1 MDLINR
7 LLAGERKALARI
19 ITIVENNLPPAQEIL
34 RQIHFHV
41 QDRSHIVGITGPPG
55 AGKSTLTSALSKV
68 FRSLGQTVGVITID
82 PSSRFSGGAVLG
94 DRIRFQ
100 ERDDDGLF
108 IRSLASHGASGGI
121 SPECAAVVKVLEAFG
136 FDVIIIETVGAGQTE
151 TEIRKLAQS
160 VVVVAVPG
168 LGDQIQAIKAG
179 ILEIGDVF
187 AVNKADLDG
196 ALQTAMDLEQALEM
210 RGKRDGW
217 KPPVIKVTAS
227 TGGGVADLYQ
237 SLNDHYRY
245 LQNNGKLGEYRQQR
259 TCAEIKEIVH
269 RMAMEQVEN
278 FMYECMRVA
287 DLTDEVMTRQIDP
300 AAAAAEIWHRFIE
313 ENSN

>member
-1 MDLINR
+1 MDLIKR
-7 LLAGERKALARI
+7 LLAGDRKALARV
-19 ITIVENNLPPAQEIL
+19 ITIVENDLPQAQEIM

-41 QDRSHIVGITGPPG
+41 QDRSHIIGITGPPG
-55 AGKSTLTSALSKV
+55 AGKSTLTNALCKV
-68 FRSLGQTVGVITID
+68 FRSHGQTVGVITVD
-82 PSSRFSGGAVLG
+82 PSSQFSGGAVLG

-100 ERDDDGLF
+100 EHNDDGLF
-108 IRSLASHGASGGI
+108 IRSLASHGAVGGI
-121 SPECAAVVKVLEAFG
+121 SPECANVLKVLEAYG

-151 TEIRKLAQS
+151 TEIRKLAHS

-210 RGKRDGW
+210 RGKTDGW

-227 TGGGVADLYQ
+227 TGGGVADLCQ

-245 LQNNGKLGEYRQQR
+245 LQNNGKLGEHRQQR
-259 TCAEIKEIVH
+259 TGAEIKEMVH
-269 RMAMEQVEN
+269 RMAIEQVET
-278 FMYECMRVA
+278 FMNNCMRVA
-287 DLTDEVMTRQIDP
+287 DLTDEVMNRRIDP

>member
-1 MDLINR
+1 MDLIKR

-19 ITIVENNLPPAQEIL
+19 ITIVENDLPQAREIM

-41 QDRSHIVGITGPPG
+41 QERSHIIGITGPPG
-55 AGKSTLTSALSKV
+55 AGKSTLTNALSKV
-68 FRSLGQTVGVITID
+68 FRSHGQTVGVITVD
-82 PSSRFSGGAVLG
+82 PSSQFSGGAVLG

-108 IRSLASHGASGGI
+108 IRSLASHGATGGV
-121 SPECAAVVKVLEAFG
+121 SPEAAAVVKLLEAYG
-136 FDVIIIETVGAGQTE
+136 FDVIIIETVGTGQTE

-179 ILEIGDVF
+179 ILEIGDIF

-196 ALQTAMDLEQALEM
+196 ALRTAIDLEQALEM
-210 RGKRDGW
+210 RVKPADWR
-217 KPPVIKVTAS
+217 PPVIKVTAS
-227 TGGGVADLYQ
+227 TGGGVADLCQ
-237 SLNDHYRY
+237 SLNDHYTF
-245 LQNNGKLGEYRQQR
+245 LQDNGKLGEYRQRR
-259 TCAEIKEIVH
+259 TCAEIKEMVH
-269 RMAMEQVEN
+269 RLAIEQVEY
-278 FMYECMRVA
+278 FMNNCTGVA
-287 DLTDEVMTRQIDP
+287 DLTDEVMNRQIDP
-300 AAAAAEIWHRFIE
+300 AAAAAEIWHHFKV